1 MRQTNKHTEINVS
14 TALLSRSYNKLNH
27 QYSSVESELC
37 PIVLAVS
44 SGGETDE
51 SDDGTPKFAK
61 GRALLCLV
69 ALLYGTLNVSLR
81 FVYQLDAPPSAAALS
96 ATRGWLASLCF
107 VPLLSFKK
115 FKAQKKKASP
125 ASPSTAIVSSLS
137 PSPSPKSLLFAG
149 SELAVWNF
157 LAQGLLNV
165 GLLST
170 GSARA
175 AFLTQMSV
183 VMTPVI
189 SLLVGQSVAPTVW
202 IGCAVALGGLT
213 LLSGAGGVA
222 GSTMLAFSTGDLL
235 VIGCALTWSIYLL
248 RLSKIGS
255 KFDEI
260 NLQAVKT
267 NVIAVLNSLW
277 LAVSVWQNPAA
288 SSWGWVTSSTAWLA
302 LFYSALGP
310 GMVADILQTKGQKDV
325 SASEGKWL

>member
-1 MRQTNKHTEINVS
+1 MANAFQAFSRKH
-14 TALLSRSYNKLNH
+14 LSRSYNKLNSPH
-27 QYSSVESELC
+27 SSAESEMS
-37 PIVLAVS
+37 PILLAVS

-51 SDDGTPKFAK
+51 SDDGTSKFVN
-61 GRALLCLV
+61 GPALLCLV
-69 ALLYGTLNVSLR
+69 ALLHGTLNVSLR
-81 FVYQLDAPPSAAALS
+81 LVYQLDSPPSAAALS
-96 ATRGWLASLCF
+96 ASREWLASLCF
-107 VPLLSFKK
+107 IPLLSFKK
-115 FKAQKKKASP
+115 FKSQKKRISTAAPSKVISSP
-125 ASPSTAIVSSLS
+125 PST
-137 PSPSPKSLLFAG
+137 KSLLIAG
-149 SELAVWNF
+149 SELAVWSF

-175 AFLTQMSV
+175 AFLTQTSV

-235 VIGCALTWSIYLL
+235 VIGGALSWSIYLL

-267 NVIAVLNSLW
+267 FVVTVLNSLW

-302 LFYSALGP
+302 LFYSALAP
-310 GMVADILQTKGQKDV
+310 GMVADILQQKGQKDV
-325 SASEGKWL
+325 SASEGKWS

>member
-1 MRQTNKHTEINVS
+1 MAKAFQATS
-14 TALLSRSYNKLNH
+14 LFSRKRFPGSNNKLNNP
-27 QYSSVESELC
+27 YSSAESELS

-44 SGGETDE
+44 SGGEIDE
-51 SDDGTPKFAK
+51 YDDDTSKFVK
-61 GRALLCLV
+61 GRGLLCLV

-81 FVYQLDAPPSAAALS
+81 LVYQLDAPPSAAALS
-96 ATRGWLASLCF
+96 AARGWLASLCF
-107 VPLLSFKK
+107 IPLLYVKQFKT
-115 FKAQKKKASP
+115 QKKKASP
-125 ASPSTAIVSSLS
+125 ASPSKEKSSAS
-137 PSPSPKSLLFAG
+137 SSSPKSLLIAG

-175 AFLTQMSV
+175 AFFTQMSV

-189 SLLVGQSVAPTVW
+189 SLLAGQSVAPTVW

-222 GSTMLAFSTGDLL
+222 GSTMAVFSTGDLL
-235 VIGCALTWSIYLL
+235 VIGGALSWSLYLL

-267 NVIAVLNSLW
+267 NVVAVLNSLW
-277 LAVSVWQNPAA
+277 LAVSVWQNPAV

-302 LFYSALGP
+302 LFYSALAP

>member
-1 MRQTNKHTEINVS
+1 MAKAFQATSLVSRKH
-14 TALLSRSYNKLNH
+14 LSRSYNKLNNP
-27 QYSSVESELC
+27 YSSAESELSH
-37 PIVLAVS
+37 IVLAIS

-51 SDDGTPKFAK
+51 CDDGRSKFVK
-61 GRALLCLV
+61 GRGLLCLV

-81 FVYQLDAPPSAAALS
+81 LVYQLDAPPSAAALS

-107 VPLLSFKK
+107 IPLLSFKK
-115 FKAQKKKASP
+115 IETQKKKDSP
-125 ASPSTAIVSSLS
+125 ASPSKAKSLS
-137 PSPSPKSLLFAG
+137 SSPKSLLIAG

-165 GLLST
+165 GLMST
-170 GSARA
+170 GAARA
-175 AFLTQMSV
+175 AFLTQTSV

-189 SLLVGQSVAPTVW
+189 SLLAGQSVAPTVW

-213 LLSGAGGVA
+213 LLSGNGGVA
-222 GSTMLAFSTGDLL
+222 GNTMLAFSTGDLL
-235 VIGCALTWSIYLL
+235 VIGGALSWSLYLL

-267 NVIAVLNSLW
+267 NVVAVLNSVW

-288 SSWGWVTSSTAWLA
+288 SSWGWITSSTACLA
-302 LFYSALGP
+302 LFYSALAP
-310 GMVADILQTKGQKDV
+310 GMLADILQTKGQKDV
-325 SASEGKWL
+325 SASEGK

>member
-1 MRQTNKHTEINVS
+1 MANAFQATSLFARKH
-14 TALLSRSYNKLNH
+14 LSRSYNKLNNP
-27 QYSSVESELC
+27 YSSVETEISPTSIL
-37 PIVLAVS
+37 LAVS
-44 SGGETDE
+44 SGGDTDE
-51 SDDGTPKFAK
+51 HDDGPSKFAK
-61 GRALLCLV
+61 GRALLCMV

-81 FVYQLDAPPSAAALS
+81 LVYQLDAPPSAAALS

-107 VPLLSFKK
+107 VPLLSFQK
-115 FKAQKKKASP
+115 FTTQKKKASP
-125 ASPSTAIVSSLS
+125 ASPSKVK
-137 PSPSPKSLLFAG
+137 SPSPKALLIAG

-175 AFLTQMSV
+175 AFLTQTSV
-183 VMTPVI
+183 VLTPVI

-202 IGCAVALGGLT
+202 IGCVVALGGLT

-235 VIGCALTWSIYLL
+235 VIGGALSWSIYLL

-267 NVIAVLNSLW
+267 NVVAVLNSLW

-310 GMVADILQTKGQKDV
+310 GMVADVLQTKGQKDV
-325 SASEGKWL
+325 SASEGK